1 MAACHVGYMS
11 EYQYYEFQAID
22 RPLTENEMA
31 ELRSFSTRARI
42 TPMSFV
48 NEYNWGNFKGNP
60 DMWMERYFDAF
71 LYLANWGTHV
81 LKLRL
86 PSGLLDLQTA
96 RKYYSSD
103 SAFVHEKNGKVV
115 LSFVSEDEDAEW
127 VEDDGS
133 LAALISVRS
142 DLKRGDMR
150 ALYLGWLLC
159 AQGGELDDED
169 EEPPVPPGLGQLSA
183 SLDSFIEFLR
193 IDRDLIHVA
202 AQASAPLEDMTL
214 KIDEVKTWVARLPA
228 EEKDDALARLM
239 VDGDQPLV
247 SKLLQRYLKGYDH
260 PGERANDTAA
270 RRTVGDL
277 LRAAK
282 EYAEE
287 RRRMEAEKRAREKA
301 QRERE
306 AAIARAK
313 YLNKA
318 EGHEPQLWAEV
329 DALIAS
335 RKSKSYD
342 QAVKLLIDLRDLD
355 ARRKG
360 GNFRLRI
367 EEIRRQHVHKP
378 SFIKRLR
385 KAML

>member
-1 MAACHVGYMS
+1 MS

-22 RPLTENEMA
+22 RPLTAKEMA

-42 TPMSFV
+42 TPTSFV
-48 NEYNWGNFKGNP
+48 NEYNWGSFKGNP
-60 DMWMERYFDAF
+60 DMWMDRYFDGF
-71 LYLANWGTHV
+71 LYLANWGTHE
-81 LKLRL
+81 LKMRL
-86 PSGLLDLQTA
+86 PSGLLDFQTA
-96 RKYYSSD
+96 RKYCACH
-103 SAFVHEKNGKVV
+103 SASACEKNGKVI
-115 LSFVSEDEDAEW
+115 LSFVSEDEEAEW
-127 VEDDGS
+127 TEAEDN
-133 LAALISVRS
+133 LAALTSVRS

-159 AQGGELDDED
+159 AQIGELDDED
-169 EEPPVPPGLGQLSA
+169 AEPPVPPGLGQLSA

-228 EEKDDALARLM
+228 EEKDDVLARLM

-287 RRRMEAEKRAREKA
+287 RRRMEADKRAREKA

-313 YLNKA
+313 HLDKIA
-318 EGHEPQLWAEV
+318 GREPQLWAEV
-329 DALIAS
+329 DALIAA
-335 RKSKSYD
+335 RQPKSYD

-355 ARRKG
+355 ACRKG
-360 GNFRLRI
+360 GDFGPRLD
-367 EEIRRQHVHKP
+367 EIRRQHARKP
-378 SFIKRLR
+378 ALIARLR
-385 KAML
+385 KIML

>member
-1 MAACHVGYMS
+1 MS

-22 RPLTENEMA
+22 RPLTEKEMA

-48 NEYNWGNFKGNP
+48 NEYNWGDFKGNP
-60 DMWMERYFDAF
+60 DKWMERYFDGF

-96 RKYYSSD
+96 RKYCSSD
-103 SAFVHEKNGKVV
+103 SAFVHEKSGKVI
-115 LSFVSEDEDAEW
+115 LSFVSENEEAEW
-127 VEDDGS
+127 VKDEGS
-133 LAALISVRS
+133 LASLISVRS

-193 IDRDLIHVA
+193 IDRDLVHVA
-202 AQASAPLEDMTL
+202 AQASAPLEDTTL

-228 EEKDDALARLM
+228 EEKDDVLARLM

-247 SKLLQRYLKGYDH
+247 SKLLQRYLKEYDH
-260 PGERANDTAA
+260 PGERANDAAA

-287 RRRMEAEKRAREKA
+287 RRRMEAEKRAKKKA
-301 QRERE
+301 QREHE
-306 AAIARAK
+306 VAIARAK
-313 YLNKA
+313 YLDKLA
-318 EGHEPQLWAEV
+318 GREPQLWAEV
-329 DALIAS
+329 CSLIAT
-335 RKSKSYD
+335 RQPKSYD
-342 QAVKLLIDLRDLD
+342 HAIKLLIDLRDLA
-355 ARRKG
+355 ARTKG
-360 GNFRLRI
+360 GDFGLRL
-367 EEIRRQHVHKP
+367 EEIRRQHARKP
-378 SFIKRLR
+378 ALIERLQQI
-385 KAML
+385 ML

>member
-1 MAACHVGYMS
+1 MS

-22 RPLTENEMA
+22 RPLTEKEMA

-48 NEYNWGNFKGNP
+48 NEYNWGDFKGNP
-60 DMWMERYFDAF
+60 DKWMERYFDGF

-96 RKYYSSD
+96 RKYCSSD
-103 SAFVHEKNGKVV
+103 SAFVHEKSGKVI
-115 LSFVSEDEDAEW
+115 LSFVSENEEAEW
-127 VEDDGS
+127 VKDEGS
-133 LAALISVRS
+133 LASLISVRS

-169 EEPPVPPGLGQLSA
+169 ESPPVPPGLEQLSA

-193 IDRDLIHVA
+193 IDRDLVHVA
-202 AQASAPLEDMTL
+202 AQASAPLEDTTL

-228 EEKDDALARLM
+228 EEKDDVLARLM

-247 SKLLQRYLKGYDH
+247 SKLLQRYLKEYDH
-260 PGERANDTAA
+260 PGERANDAAA

-287 RRRMEAEKRAREKA
+287 RRRMEAEKRAKKKA
-301 QRERE
+301 QREHE
-306 AAIARAK
+306 VAIARAK
-313 YLNKA
+313 YLDKLA
-318 EGHEPQLWAEV
+318 GREPQLWAEV
-329 DALIAS
+329 CSLIAT
-335 RKSKSYD
+335 RQPKSYD
-342 QAVKLLIDLRDLD
+342 HAIKLLIDLRDLA
-355 ARRKG
+355 ARTKG
-360 GNFRLRI
+360 GDFGLRL
-367 EEIRRQHVHKP
+367 EEIRRQHARKP
-378 SFIKRLR
+378 ALIERLQQI
-385 KAML
+385 ML

>member
-1 MAACHVGYMS
+1 MS

-22 RPLTENEMA
+22 RPLTEKEMA

-48 NEYNWGNFKGNP
+48 NEYNWGDFKGNP
-60 DMWMERYFDAF
+60 DKWMERYFDGF

-96 RKYYSSD
+96 RKYCSSD
-103 SAFVHEKNGKVV
+103 SAFVREKNGKVI
-115 LSFVSEDEDAEW
+115 LSFVSENEEAEW
-127 VEDDGS
+127 VEDEGS
-133 LAALISVRS
+133 LASLISVRS

-202 AQASAPLEDMTL
+202 AQASAPLESAAL
-214 KIDEVKTWVARLPA
+214 KIDEVKKWLAGQPA
-228 EEKDDALARLM
+228 EEKDNVLARLM

-247 SKLLQRYLKGYDH
+247 SKLLQRYLKEYDH
-260 PGERANDTAA
+260 PGERANDAAA

-287 RRRMEAEKRAREKA
+287 RRRMEAEKRAKKKA
-301 QRERE
+301 QREHE
-306 AAIARAK
+306 VAIARAK
-313 YLNKA
+313 YLDKLA
-318 EGHEPQLWAEV
+318 GREPQLWAEV
-329 DALIAS
+329 CSLIAT
-335 RKSKSYD
+335 RQPKSYD
-342 QAVKLLIDLRDLD
+342 HAIKLLIDLRDLA
-355 ARRKG
+355 ARTKG
-360 GNFRLRI
+360 GDFGLRL
-367 EEIRRQHVHKP
+367 EEIRRQHARKP
-378 SFIKRLR
+378 ALIERLQQI
-385 KAML
+385 ML

>member
-1 MAACHVGYMS
+1 LS

-22 RPLTENEMA
+22 RPLTEKEMA
-31 ELRSFSTRARI
+31 ELRLFSTRARI
-42 TPMSFV
+42 TPTSFV

-60 DMWMERYFDAF
+60 DMWMEKYFDGF
-71 LYLANWGTHV
+71 LYLANWGTHI
-81 LKLRL
+81 LKLKL
-86 PSGLLDLQTA
+86 PAVLLDPQIA
-96 RKYYSSD
+96 QKYCGCD
-103 SAFVHEKNGKVV
+103 SAFVSEKNGKVV
-115 LSFVSEDEDAEW
+115 LSFVSENEEAEW
-127 VEDDGS
+127 VEDEGS
-133 LAALISVRS
+133 LASLISVRA

-169 EEPPVPPGLGQLSA
+169 ESPPVPPGLEQLSA

-214 KIDEVKTWVARLPA
+214 KIDELKIWIARLPA
-228 EEKDDALARLM
+228 EEKDDVLARLM

-270 RRTVGDL
+270 RRTAGDL

-287 RRRMEAEKRAREKA
+287 RRRMEADKRAREKA

-313 YLNKA
+313 YLDKIA
-318 EGHEPQLWAEV
+318 GREPQLWAKV
-329 DALIAS
+329 DALIAT
-335 RKSKSYD
+335 RQPKSYD
-342 QAVKLLIDLRDLD
+342 HAVKLIIDLRDLD
-355 ARRKG
+355 AYKKG
-360 GNFRLRI
+360 GDFGPRLD
-367 EEIRRQHVHKP
+367 EIRRQHARKP
-378 SFIKRLR
+378 ALIERLR
-385 KAML
+385 KIML